1 VESLEIAN
9 RAGVPLADLEC
20 LARGQPTA
28 SIAQRLGV
36 SLVDLDAFLRGS
48 ATVTMTSRLG
58 LTAMNSARELARLGG
73 LKGAIGIV
81 IGLLLS
87 SSQGSRAAGNHP

>member
-9 RAGVPLADLEC
+9 RAGVPLADLES

-48 ATVTMTSRLG
+48 ATLTMTNRLG
-58 LTAMNSARELARLGG
+58 LTAMTSARELARLGG
-73 LKGAIGIV
+73 MKGAVGIV
-81 IGLLLS
+81 IGLLLFSNRGDKAVGS
-87 SSQGSRAAGNHP
+87 ST